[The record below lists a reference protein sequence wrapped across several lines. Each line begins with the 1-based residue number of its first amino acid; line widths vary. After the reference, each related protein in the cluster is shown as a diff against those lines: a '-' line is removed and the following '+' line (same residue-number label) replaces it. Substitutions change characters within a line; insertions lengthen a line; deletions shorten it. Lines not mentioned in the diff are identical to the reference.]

1 MHEIEAPRGNCRGV
15 FIGKLLRFRIDAGLT
30 GIEQPEETCL
40 DMRVD
45 FGEDC
50 IGGSILFSFLAP
62 KKKH

>member
-1 MHEIEAPRGNCRGV
+1 
-15 FIGKLLRFRIDAGLT
+15 
-30 GIEQPEETCL
+30 
-40 DMRVD
+40 MRVD